1 MDFEI
6 KFLSFYV
13 IQVEGK
19 DEQANK
25 QFKHFQTLDTE
36 EFEESELKDF
46 LDGELKKIVK
56 RKAERHPQ
64 SEQAPQK
71 SAILSRSR
79 AMSLIQIRITTFST
93 APDLR
98 IRRKHLSKQAS
109 SSSALTLTRAPC
121 AAVFLSWH
129 RPFRASILKTNSSL

>member
-6 KFLSFYV
+6 RFLSFYV

-46 LDGELKKIVK
+46 LDGELKKSSNGK
-56 RKAERHPQ
+56 RIAIRNP
-64 SEQAPQK
+64 SRCRRK
-71 SAILSRSR
+71 SAILSPNPATSWIPTRTTTCSTVR
-79 AMSLIQIRITTFST
+79 AW
-93 APDLR
+93 
-98 IRRKHLSKQAS
+98 RKQKR
-109 SSSALTLTRAPC
+109 TLT
-121 AAVFLSWH
+121 S
-129 RPFRASILKTNSSL
+129 

>member
-25 QFKHFQTLDTE
+25 QFKHFQTLDTD

-64 SEQAPQK
+64 SEQVPTK
-71 SAILSRSR
+71 IGHFITEPGHELDSNPNYNLFNR
-79 AMSLIQIRITTFST
+79 ARL
-93 APDLR
+93 AD
-98 IRRKHLSKQAS
+98 RKHLSKQAS
-109 SSSALTLTRAPC
+109 SSSVLILTRAPC

-129 RPFRASILKTNSSL
+129 RPFRANILRTNSSL

>member
-19 DEQANK
+19 DDQANK

-64 SEQAPQK
+64 SEHSHK
-71 SAILSRSR
+71 N
-79 AMSLIQIRITTFST
+79 
-93 APDLR
+93 
-98 IRRKHLSKQAS
+98 
-109 SSSALTLTRAPC
+109 
-121 AAVFLSWH
+121 
-129 RPFRASILKTNSSL
+129 RPFYHGAGS